1 MNSAQVEA
9 SYKEQWKKNNWK
21 QLQQQDK
28 KKQNKILNEFVMYLI
43 KGNYSLICYDA

>member
-28 KKQNKILNEFVMYLI
+28 KKTKQNI
-43 KGNYSLICYDA
+43 KRICYVFNKRKL